1 MFYLCAQK
9 TAMKKY
15 KVTLSEEEISQLERI
30 SRKGSH
36 KSQVTTQVL
45 QKMLGNKKIF
55 TFAPWKQ

>member
-15 KVTLSEEEISQLERI
+15 KVTLSEEEISQLETI

-36 KSQVTTQVL
+36 KSQKVVNALILLNSQ
-45 QKMLGNKKIF
+45 
-55 TFAPWKQ
+55 